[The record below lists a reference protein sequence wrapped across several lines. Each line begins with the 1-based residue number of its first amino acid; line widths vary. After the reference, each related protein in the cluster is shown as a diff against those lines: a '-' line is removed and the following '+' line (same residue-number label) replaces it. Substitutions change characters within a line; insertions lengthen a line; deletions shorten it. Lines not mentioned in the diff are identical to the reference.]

1 MHILINDKPVDM
13 LTPKIEKCLLL
24 AKMHEQA
31 KGTVM
36 TAADATA
43 YYISHTR
50 KWFVILSSIA
60 AVLMIGVFSAGISY
74 EPRNA
79 PTFILFALVIGGIFG
94 LFMWWLLR
102 HRVRTWNKKLAH
114 RGEGLPPPG
123 TQVSYD
129 ANGLTLG
136 TETFAWPTL
145 AVEQAEIA
153 LNSALSGDTSETI
166 GTIERLSLRANSR
179 TVTLDRQMMQNGL
192 VLVDNVWRKVRPK
205 AAKP

>member
-1 MHILINDKPVDM
+1 LHILINDKPVDS
-13 LTPKIEKCLLL
+13 LTPRVEKCLML
-24 AKMHEQA
+24 AKVHEQA

-36 TAADATA
+36 TAADATN
-43 YYISHTR
+43 YYISHTKR
-50 KWFVILSSIA
+50 WFAIMGTV
-60 AVLMIGVFSAGISY
+60 AVVLIVGIISAGISY

-79 PTFILFALVIGGIFG
+79 PTFILFALVLLGVFG

-102 HRVRTWNKKLAH
+102 RRIRTWNKKLEH
-114 RGEGLPPPG
+114 RGEGLLPSG

-153 LNSALSGDTSETI
+153 LNTALSGDTSETI
-166 GTIERLSLRANSR
+166 GTIERLSLRASSR
-179 TVTLDRQMMQNGL
+179 TFTLDRQMMQNGL

-205 AAKP
+205 AR